1 MQAPPV
7 VVVCALEASS
17 CSHGHGKLTLV
28 SHVQQGLVEER
39 KILKFGD
46 YTSGD
51 FRDFSMRKRPLSSE
65 SEIWPNG
72 YAMKRESFNPRE
84 RERERVSFEC

>member
-17 CSHGHGKLTLV
+17 CSHGHGKSTLV

-46 YTSGD
+46 CTSKD
-51 FRDFSMRKRPLSSE
+51 FRDFLMRKRPASSE
-65 SEIWPNG
+65 LEIPV
-72 YAMKRESFNPRE
+72 A
-84 RERERVSFEC
+84 VS

>member
-17 CSHGHGKLTLV
+17 CSHGHGKSTLV

-46 YTSGD
+46 CTSGD
-51 FRDFSMRKRPLSSE
+51 FRDFLMRKRPTSSE
-65 SEIWPNG
+65 LEIPVV
-72 YAMKRESFNPRE
+72 MP
-84 RERERVSFEC
+84 